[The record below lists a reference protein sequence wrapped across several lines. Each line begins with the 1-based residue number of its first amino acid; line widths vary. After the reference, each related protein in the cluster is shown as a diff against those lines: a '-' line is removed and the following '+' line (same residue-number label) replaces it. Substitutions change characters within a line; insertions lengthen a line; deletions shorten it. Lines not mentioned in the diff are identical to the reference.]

1 MGHCL
6 ASMKFQSWK
15 NKTIGNR
22 RSPETAITSCAA
34 SILVLGCAI
43 ALMTSP
49 PLQASHANR
58 QPCTVIID
66 CVEQPIVLHTN
77 SFLHR
82 AFVLTLKGELKFFGN
97 LLHQF
102 A

>member
-1 MGHCL
+1 V
-6 ASMKFQSWK
+6 
-15 NKTIGNR
+15 
-22 RSPETAITSCAA
+22 RSFDS
-34 SILVLGCAI
+34 VLGYAI
-43 ALMTSP
+43 ALAISP
-49 PLQASHANR
+49 PLRASHANR

-66 CVEQPIVLHTN
+66 CVERPIVLHTN

>member
-1 MGHCL
+1 
-6 ASMKFQSWK
+6 MKFESWK
-15 NKTIGNR
+15 IKTKNNR
-22 RSPETAITSCAA
+22 RYPETAITSCAA
-34 SILVLGCAI
+34 SILVFGYAV
-43 ALMTSP
+43 ALTMSP
-49 PLQASHANR
+49 PLQASHADR

-66 CVEQPIVLHTN
+66 CVERPIVLHTN

-102 A
+102 T

>member
-1 MGHCL
+1 LGHYL

-15 NKTIGNR
+15 NKAISNR

-34 SILVLGCAI
+34 SILVLAYAI
-43 ALMTSP
+43 ALMISL
-49 PLQASHANR
+49 PLQSSHANR

-66 CVEQPIVLHTN
+66 CVERPIVLHTN

>member
-1 MGHCL
+1 
-6 ASMKFQSWK
+6 
-15 NKTIGNR
+15 
-22 RSPETAITSCAA
+22 
-34 SILVLGCAI
+34 
-43 ALMTSP
+43 
-49 PLQASHANR
+49 
-58 QPCTVIID
+58 VIID

-82 AFVLTLKGELKFFGN
+82 AFVLTLKSELKFFGN

>member
-1 MGHCL
+1 M
-6 ASMKFQSWK
+6 A
-15 NKTIGNR
+15 
-22 RSPETAITSCAA
+22 SCAA
-34 SILVLGCAI
+34 SILVLGYAV
-43 ALMTSP
+43 ALTISP
-49 PLQASHANR
+49 TLQASHANR

-66 CVEQPIVLHTN
+66 CVQRPVILHTN

-97 LLHQF
+97 LLHHF